1 VTGPIENDETPKPV
15 WDWRVYERFVP
26 PTGYIRD
33 YLEYACQ
40 CTDAPPLYHILSATA
55 VVSAAIAPHLD
66 LVFQNEVHPLHIFVL
81 IIGNSS
87 ESRKTSAIKRAV
99 KVAEPIFAKVSH
111 RGERLWW
118 PQVSSPEGIME
129 DLAKEPNRL
138 VLLSEWTEIHRL
150 ASKGGYWQH
159 AQEFWN
165 LLYDATDAHRTRS
178 KVKVMIQRPRVTVLG
193 ASTPGLV
200 GHATT
205 PIDWEGG
212 KLARYLIGTMVRPP
226 NMEMDAAVDHPNMVA
241 MLRGRLD
248 TLVQPRAPGTGANAT
263 LSPDAWSLM
272 RSWQKSQWWRDFKNR
287 APQHLAPSCARAPEH
302 VFRVAGV
309 FQCSMSYPFKVEVS
323 AEAMSAAIQLVEWCY
338 EDSFKCFALV
348 HDEDMTPLAKVQA
361 ALAAAGGQGMLRGA
375 LLRKTKVTA
384 KQLNEALGTLVER
397 GEMKAGNTWVT
408 GKAHPS
414 YTYVAPTGD

>member
-1 VTGPIENDETPKPV
+1 VTDSTELDERPVPV
-15 WDWRVYERFVP
+15 WDWRSYERFVP

-40 CTDAPPLYHILSATA
+40 CTDAPPLYHILSGTA
-55 VVSAAIAPHLD
+55 IVSGAIAPHLD

-99 KVAEPIFAKVSH
+99 KVAEPIFGKVSH

-129 DLAKEPNRL
+129 DLSKEPNRI

-165 LLYDATDAHRTRS
+165 LLYDANDAHRTRS
-178 KVKVMIQRPRVTVLG
+178 KVKVTIARPRVTVLG

-205 PIDWEGG
+205 PVDWEGG
-212 KLARYLIGTMVRPP
+212 KLARYLIGCMVRPP
-226 NMEMDAAVDHPNMVA
+226 DMEMDAAVDHPNMVA
-241 MLRGRLD
+241 TLRGRLD
-248 TLVQPRAPGTGANAT
+248 TLMQPRAPGTGGNAT
-263 LSPDAWSLM
+263 LSQDAWSIM
-272 RSWQKSQWWRDFKNR
+272 RSWQKSTWWRDFKAR
-287 APQHLAPSCARAPEH
+287 SPQHLAPSCARAPEH
-302 VFRVAGV
+302 VFRVAGI
-309 FQCSMSYPFKVEVS
+309 FQCSMSYPFSVMVT
-323 AEAMSAAIQLVEWCY
+323 AEAMTAAISLVEWCY
-338 EDSFKCFALV
+338 EETFRTFALV

-361 ALAAAGGQGMLRGA
+361 ALAAAGGRGLLKGS
-375 LLRKTKVTA
+375 LLRHTKITT
-384 KQLNEALGTLVER
+384 KQLNEAIGTLGDR
-397 GEMKAGNTWVT
+397 GEVVLGNDWIG
-408 GKAHPS
+408 GKSHVK
-414 YTYVAPTGD
+414 YTYVAPKND